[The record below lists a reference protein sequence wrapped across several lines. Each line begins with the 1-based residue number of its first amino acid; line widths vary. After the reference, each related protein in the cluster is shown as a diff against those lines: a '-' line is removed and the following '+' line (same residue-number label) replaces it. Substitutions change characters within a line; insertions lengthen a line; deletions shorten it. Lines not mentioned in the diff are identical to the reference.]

1 MKITKNFDSS
11 EFKCKCGCGKIKYNE
26 KHVMRLQAMRN
37 FFEKPIIITSAYRCP
52 THNKKIG
59 GADGSFHLKGLAT
72 DIKIKGINSNMVA
85 DIAEKLFDGVGR
97 YDTFTHVDSRGLRA
111 RWDMRTKKRSKK

>member
-1 MKITKNFDSS
+1 
-11 EFKCKCGCGKIKYNE
+11 
-26 KHVMRLQAMRN
+26 
-37 FFEKPIIITSAYRCP
+37 
-52 THNKKIG
+52 
-59 GADGSFHLKGLAT
+59 
-72 DIKIKGINSNMVA
+72 MVA